1 MAGAKQPR
9 CLHLPTILAAVL
21 ASALLLFPR
30 FSPAVAAQEGRNSSS
45 FSLFGEP
52 RQWATGKDEE
62 QILAEAKARG
72 GGGEGSVVGD
82 EGREFTS
89 LDGMLQWAIG
99 NSDPDKLREKA
110 AELDRLSADELLKR
124 QMEIKELMEKLKMPS
139 DAELM
144 KIAIADLN
152 NSSLLLED
160 RRRALQDLLVL
171 VEPIDN
177 ANDLDKIGGLLPL
190 IQELRNADEG
200 IRTTSAWVLGKA
212 SQNNALVQ
220 NQVLSYG
227 ALERLVKM
235 GYSSSAAEAAKALY
249 AISSLIRD
257 NEHGQELFLSENG
270 YAMLQHI
277 LLTTSTDGRLQ
288 KKVVSL
294 LAYVADFQLSNGKS
308 QATLLSNNLFIKS
321 VVNMMSVPDLDL
333 QEKALLAVRSL
344 LQLTSADAADLD
356 KFSGL
361 EDSLDTL
368 RVQLGELTS
377 HEERREY
384 ALEMEILRREV
395 HIMFQQKFNQVLV
408 HTFSDTGAAN

>member
-9 CLHLPTILAAVL
+9 CLHLPMILAAVL

-30 FSPAVAAQEGRNSSS
+30 FSPVVAAQEGRNSSS
-45 FSLFGEP
+45 FSLLGEP

-110 AELDRLSADELLKR
+110 AELERLSADELLNR
-124 QMEIKELMEKLKMPS
+124 QMEIKELMERLQMPS

-160 RRRALQDLLVL
+160 RQRALQELLVL

-190 IQELRNADEG
+190 IQELHNADEG

-220 NQVLSYG
+220 NQILSYG

-249 AISSLIRD
+249 SISSLIRD

-277 LLTTSTDGRLQ
+277 LSTTSTNVRLQ

-294 LAYVADFQLSNGKS
+294 LAYVADFQLNNGKS
-308 QATLLSNNLFIKS
+308 QATFLSNHLFVKS
-321 VVNMMSVPDLDL
+321 VVNMMSAPDLDL

-344 LQLTSADAADLD
+344 LQLTSADAADLE

-361 EDSLDTL
+361 LDSLDTL
-368 RVQLGELTS
+368 RVQLDELTS

-384 ALEMEILRREV
+384 ALEVEILRREV
-395 HIMFQQKFNQVLV
+395 HTMFQQKFNQVLV
-408 HTFSDTGAAN
+408 HTFSDTGVAN